1 MSDRENSDTNSD
13 SSDENFYDLKLA
25 TDSVDFSDADFN
37 VIDDDEVDDI
47 NNIIYIFWQL
57 FLRRLYSMG
66 EGYYN
71 KTPIKDLWNAT
82 SGISSIRAILSMNMF
97 SLIHSFIR

>member
-13 SSDENFYDLKLA
+13 SCDESFYDPKLA
-25 TDSVDFSDADFN
+25 TDSVDFSDAGFN

-57 FLRRLYSMG
+57 FLRRLYIAW
-66 EGYYN
+66 ERV
-71 KTPIKDLWNAT
+71 I
-82 SGISSIRAILSMNMF
+82 IIRLQ
-97 SLIHSFIR
+97 